1 MKLSDHFTLDE
12 FTFSQTAVRNNINN
26 NPSQSVKN
34 NLRVLA
40 QNLEKIRTFLGHP
53 LRISSAFRCME
64 LNRKVGGSVNSAHMD
79 GLAADFTC
87 EAYGKPIDIVKAL
100 YKADIKV
107 DQVIEEGKWV
117 HVSFD
122 PKMRQQFL
130 TATFI
135 NGKPS
140 YKPFK
145 E

>member
-1 MKLSDHFTLDE
+1 MKLSEHFTLE
-12 FTFSQTAVRNNINN
+12 ELTFSQTAVRNGINN
-26 NPSQSVKN
+26 NPSQAVRN
-34 NLRVLA
+34 NLKTLA
-40 QNLEKIRTFLGHP
+40 DNLEKIRTFLGNP

-64 LNRKVGGSVNSAHMD
+64 LNRKIGGSVNSAHMD

-87 EAYGKPIDIVKAL
+87 EKFGKPIDVVKAL
-100 YKADIKV
+100 HKSGIKV
-107 DQVIEEGKWV
+107 DQVICEGTWV

>member
-1 MKLSDHFTLDE
+1 MKLSEHFTLE
-12 FTFSQTAVRNNINN
+12 ELTFSQTAVRNGINN
-26 NPSQSVKN
+26 NPSQAVRN

-40 QNLEKIRTFLGHP
+40 DNLEKIRTFLGHP

-64 LNRKVGGSVNSAHMD
+64 LNRKIGGSVNSAHMD

-87 EAYGKPIDIVKAL
+87 DKFGKPIDVVKAL
-100 YKADIKV
+100 HKSGIKV
-107 DQVIEEGKWV
+107 DQVIEEGTWV

>member
-1 MKLSDHFTLDE
+1 MKLSENFTLQE
-12 FTFSQTAVRNNINN
+12 LTFSQTAVRNGINN
-26 NPSQSVKN
+26 NPSQAVRN

-40 QNLEKIRTFLGHP
+40 DNLEKIRTFLGHP

-64 LNRKVGGSVNSAHMD
+64 LNRKIGGSVNSAHMD

-87 EAYGKPIDIVKAL
+87 EKFGKPIDVVKAL
-100 YKADIKV
+100 HKSGIKV
-107 DQVIEEGKWV
+107 DQVIEEGTWV

>member
-1 MKLSDHFTLDE
+1 MKLSEHFTLE
-12 FTFSQTAVRNNINN
+12 ELTFSQTAVRNGINN
-26 NPSQSVKN
+26 NPSQAVRN

-40 QNLEKIRTFLGHP
+40 DNLEKIRTFLGHP

-64 LNRKVGGSVNSAHMD
+64 LNRKIGGSVNSAHMD

-87 EAYGKPIDIVKAL
+87 EKFGKPIDVVKAL
-100 YKADIKV
+100 HKSGIKV
-107 DQVIEEGKWV
+107 DQVIEEGTWI

>member
-1 MKLSDHFTLDE
+1 MKLSDHFTLE
-12 FTFSQTAVRNNINN
+12 ELTFSQTAVRNGINN
-26 NPSQSVKN
+26 NPSQAVRN
-34 NLRVLA
+34 NLKTLA
-40 QNLEKIRTFLGHP
+40 DNLEKIRTLLGFP
-53 LRISSAFRCME
+53 LKISSAFRCME
-64 LNRKVGGSVNSAHMD
+64 LNRKIGGSVNSAHMD

-87 EAYGKPIDIVKAL
+87 EKFGKPIDVVKAL
-100 YKADIKV
+100 HKSGIKV
-107 DQVIEEGKWV
+107 DQVICEGTWV

>member
-1 MKLSDHFTLDE
+1 MKLSEHFTLE
-12 FTFSQTAVRNNINN
+12 ELTFSQTAVRSGINN
-26 NPSQSVKN
+26 NPSQVVKN
-34 NLRVLA
+34 NLKILA
-40 QNLEKIRTFLGHP
+40 DNLEKIRTFLGHP

-64 LNRKVGGSVNSAHMD
+64 LNRKIGGSVDSAHMN

-87 EAYGKPIDIVKAL
+87 SGFGKPIDIVKAL
-100 YKADIKV
+100 QKSNIKL
-107 DQVIEEGKWV
+107 DQVIYEGTWV

>member
-1 MKLSDHFTLDE
+1 MKLSEHFTLE
-12 FTFSQTAVRNNINN
+12 ELTFSQTAVRNGINN
-26 NPSQSVKN
+26 NPSQAVKN

-40 QNLEKIRTFLGHP
+40 DNLEKIRTFLGHP

-64 LNRKVGGSVNSAHMD
+64 LNRKIGGSVNSAHMD

-87 EAYGKPIDIVKAL
+87 EKFGKPIDVVKAL
-100 YKADIKV
+100 HKSGIKV
-107 DQVIEEGKWV
+107 DQVIEEGTWV

-130 TATFI
+130 TVTFI

>member
-1 MKLSDHFTLDE
+1 MKLSENFTLE
-12 FTFSQTAVRNNINN
+12 ELTFSQTAVRNNINN
-26 NPSQSVKN
+26 NPSSSVKN
-34 NLRVLA
+34 NLRTLA
-40 QNLEKIRTFLGHP
+40 TNLEKIRTLLGHP
-53 LRISSAFRCME
+53 LRISSGFRCME
-64 LNRKVGGSVNSAHMD
+64 LNRKIGGSVNSAHMD

-87 EAYGKPIDIVKAL
+87 AKFGKPIDIVKAL
-100 YKADIKV
+100 FKSGIKV
-107 DQVIEEGKWV
+107 DQVIEEGTWV

-140 YKPFK
+140 YKTFK

>member
-1 MKLSDHFTLDE
+1 MKLSDHFTLE
-12 FTFSQTAVRNNINN
+12 ELTFSQTAVRNGINN
-26 NPSQSVKN
+26 NPSQAVKN
-34 NLRVLA
+34 NLKTLA
-40 QNLEKIRTFLGHP
+40 DNLEKIRTFLGYP

-64 LNRKVGGSVNSAHMD
+64 LNRKIGGSVNSAHMD

-87 EAYGKPIDIVKAL
+87 EKFGKPIDVVKAL
-100 YKADIKV
+100 HKSGIKV
-107 DQVIEEGKWV
+107 DQVIEEGTWV

-130 TATFI
+130 TATFM

>member
-1 MKLSDHFTLDE
+1 MKLSEHFTLDE
-12 FTFSQTAVRNNINN
+12 LTFSQTAVRNGINN
-26 NPSQSVKN
+26 NPSQAVRN
-34 NLRVLA
+34 NLKTLA
-40 QNLEKIRTFLGHP
+40 DNLEKIRTFLGHP

-64 LNRKVGGSVNSAHMD
+64 LNRKIGGSVNSAHMD

-87 EAYGKPIDIVKAL
+87 EKFGKPIDVVKAL
-100 YKADIKV
+100 FKSNIKV
-107 DQVIEEGKWV
+107 DQVIEEGTWV

>member
-1 MKLSDHFTLDE
+1 MNLSENFTLE
-12 FTFSQTAVRNNINN
+12 ELTFSQTAVRNGINN
-26 NPSQSVKN
+26 NPSQAVRN

-40 QNLEKIRTFLGHP
+40 DNLEKIRTFLGHP

-64 LNRKVGGSVNSAHMD
+64 LNRKIGGSVNSAHMD

-87 EAYGKPIDIVKAL
+87 EKFGKPIDVVKAL
-100 YKADIKV
+100 HKSGIKV
-107 DQVIEEGKWV
+107 DQVIEEGTWV

>member
-1 MKLSDHFTLDE
+1 MKLSENFTLDE
-12 FTFSQTAVRNNINN
+12 LTFSQTAVRHNINN
-26 NPSQSVKN
+26 NPSSSVKN
-34 NLRVLA
+34 NLRTLA
-40 QNLEKIRTFLGHP
+40 ENLEKIRTLLGHP
-53 LRISSAFRCME
+53 IRISSGFRCME
-64 LNRKVGGSVNSAHMD
+64 LNRKIGGSVNSAHMD

-87 EAYGKPIDIVKAL
+87 AKFGKPIDIVKAL
-100 YKADIKV
+100 FKSGIKV
-107 DQVIEEGKWV
+107 DQVICEGTWV

-140 YKPFK
+140 YKTFK

>member
-1 MKLSDHFTLDE
+1 MKLSEHFTLE
-12 FTFSQTAVRNNINN
+12 ELTFSQTAVRNGINN
-26 NPSQSVKN
+26 NPSQAVRN

-40 QNLEKIRTFLGHP
+40 DNLEKIRTFLGHP

-64 LNRKVGGSVNSAHMD
+64 LNRKIGGSVNSAHMD

-87 EAYGKPIDIVKAL
+87 EKFGKPIDVVKAL
-100 YKADIKV
+100 HKSGIKV
-107 DQVIEEGKWV
+107 DQVIEEGTWV

>member
-87 EAYGKPIDIVKAL
+87 EAFGKPIDIVKAL
-100 YKADIKV
+100 YKSGIKV

>member
-1 MKLSDHFTLDE
+1 
-12 FTFSQTAVRNNINN
+12 
-26 NPSQSVKN
+26 
-34 NLRVLA
+34 
-40 QNLEKIRTFLGHP
+40 
-53 LRISSAFRCME
+53 ME
-64 LNRKVGGSVNSAHMD
+64 LNRKIGGSVNSAHMD

-87 EAYGKPIDIVKAL
+87 EKFGKPIDVVKAL
-100 YKADIKV
+100 HKSGIKV
-107 DQVIEEGKWV
+107 DQVIEEGTWV

>member
-64 LNRKVGGSVNSAHMD
+64 LNRKIGGSVNSAHMD

-87 EAYGKPIDIVKAL
+87 EAFGKPIDIVKAL

-107 DQVIEEGKWV
+107 DQVIEEGRWV

>member
-12 FTFSQTAVRNNINN
+12 LTFSQTAVRHNINN
-26 NPSQSVKN
+26 NPSSSVRN
-34 NLRVLA
+34 NLKTLA
-40 QNLEKIRTFLGHP
+40 DNLEKIRTLLGHP
-53 LRISSAFRCME
+53 LRISSGFRCME
-64 LNRKVGGSVNSAHMD
+64 LNRKIGGSVNSSHMD

-87 EAYGKPIDIVKAL
+87 ERFGKPIDIVKAL
-100 YKADIKV
+100 FKSGIKV
-107 DQVIEEGKWV
+107 DQVIEEGTWV
-117 HVSFD
+117 HISFD

-130 TATFI
+130 TATFM

>member
-1 MKLSDHFTLDE
+1 MKLSEHFTLE
-12 FTFSQTAVRNNINN
+12 ELTFSQTAVRNGINN
-26 NPSQSVKN
+26 NPSQAVRN
-34 NLRVLA
+34 NLKTLA
-40 QNLEKIRTFLGHP
+40 DNLEKIRTFLGYP

-64 LNRKVGGSVNSAHMD
+64 LNRKIGGSVNSAHMD

-87 EAYGKPIDIVKAL
+87 EKFGKPIDVVKAL
-100 YKADIKV
+100 HKSNIKV
-107 DQVIEEGKWV
+107 DQVIEEGTWV

>member
-1 MKLSDHFTLDE
+1 MKLSEHFTLE
-12 FTFSQTAVRNNINN
+12 ELTFSQTAVRNGINN
-26 NPSQSVKN
+26 NPSQAVRN
-34 NLRVLA
+34 NLKTLA
-40 QNLEKIRTFLGHP
+40 DNLEKIRTLLGFP
-53 LRISSAFRCME
+53 LKISSAFRCME
-64 LNRKVGGSVNSAHMD
+64 LNRKIGGSVNSAHMD

-87 EAYGKPIDIVKAL
+87 EKFGKPIDVVKAL
-100 YKADIKV
+100 HKSGIKV
-107 DQVIEEGKWV
+107 DQVIEEGTWV

>member
-1 MKLSDHFTLDE
+1 MKLSEHFTLE
-12 FTFSQTAVRNNINN
+12 ELTFSQTAVRNGINN
-26 NPSQSVKN
+26 NPSQAVRN

-40 QNLEKIRTFLGHP
+40 DNLEKIRTFLGHP

-64 LNRKVGGSVNSAHMD
+64 LNRKIGGSVNSAHMD

-87 EAYGKPIDIVKAL
+87 EKFGKPIDVVKAL
-100 YKADIKV
+100 HKSGIKV
-107 DQVIEEGKWV
+107 DQVIEEGTWV

-130 TATFI
+130 TATFT

>member
-12 FTFSQTAVRNNINN
+12 LTFSQTAVRHNINN
-26 NPSQSVKN
+26 NPSSSVRN
-34 NLRVLA
+34 NLKTLA
-40 QNLEKIRTFLGHP
+40 DNLEKIRTLLGHP
-53 LRISSAFRCME
+53 LRISSGFRCME
-64 LNRKVGGSVNSAHMD
+64 LNRKIGGSVNSSHMD

-87 EAYGKPIDIVKAL
+87 EKFGKPIDVVKAL
-100 YKADIKV
+100 HKSGIKV
-107 DQVIEEGKWV
+107 DQVICEGTWV

-130 TATFI
+130 TATFM

>member
-1 MKLSDHFTLDE
+1 MKLSEHFTLE
-12 FTFSQTAVRNNINN
+12 ELTFSQTAVRNGINN
-26 NPSQSVKN
+26 NPSQAVRN

-40 QNLEKIRTFLGHP
+40 DNLEKIRTFLGHP

-64 LNRKVGGSVNSAHMD
+64 LNRKIGGSVNSAHMD

-87 EAYGKPIDIVKAL
+87 EKFGKPIDVVKAL
-100 YKADIKV
+100 FKSSIKV
-107 DQVIEEGKWV
+107 DQVIEEGTWV

-130 TATFI
+130 TATFM

>member
-64 LNRKVGGSVNSAHMD
+64 LNRKIGGSVNSAHMD

-87 EAYGKPIDIVKAL
+87 EAFGKPIDIVKAL
-100 YKADIKV
+100 YKSGIKV
-107 DQVIEEGKWV
+107 DQIIEEGRWV

>member
-1 MKLSDHFTLDE
+1 MKLSEHFTLE
-12 FTFSQTAVRNNINN
+12 ELTFSQTAVRNGINN
-26 NPSQSVKN
+26 NPSQAVRN
-34 NLRVLA
+34 NLKTLA
-40 QNLEKIRTFLGHP
+40 DNLEKIRTFLGYP

-64 LNRKVGGSVNSAHMD
+64 LNRKIGGSVNSAHMD

-87 EAYGKPIDIVKAL
+87 EKFGKPIDVVKAL
-100 YKADIKV
+100 HKSGIKV
-107 DQVIEEGKWV
+107 DQVIEEGTWV

>member
-12 FTFSQTAVRNNINN
+12 LTFSQTAVRHNINN
-26 NPSQSVKN
+26 NPSSSVRN
-34 NLRVLA
+34 NLKTLA
-40 QNLEKIRTFLGHP
+40 DNLEKIRTLLGHP
-53 LRISSAFRCME
+53 LRISSGFRCME
-64 LNRKVGGSVNSAHMD
+64 LNRKIGGSVNSSHMD

-87 EAYGKPIDIVKAL
+87 EKFGKPIDVVKAL
-100 YKADIKV
+100 FKSGIKV
-107 DQVIEEGKWV
+107 DQVIEEGTWV

-130 TATFI
+130 TATFT

>member
-1 MKLSDHFTLDE
+1 MNLSKHFTLDE
-12 FTFSQTAVRNNINN
+12 LTFSQTAVRNNINN
-26 NPSQSVKN
+26 NPSQAVRN
-34 NLRVLA
+34 NLKTLA
-40 QNLEKIRTFLGHP
+40 DNLEKIREFLGHP
-53 LRISSAFRCME
+53 LRISSGFRCME
-64 LNRKVGGSVNSAHMD
+64 LNRKIGGSVNSAHMS

-87 EAYGKPIDIVKAL
+87 AKFGKPIDVVKAL
-100 YKADIKV
+100 FKSGIKV
-107 DQVIEEGKWV
+107 DQVIEEGTWV

>member
-1 MKLSDHFTLDE
+1 MKLSEHFTLDE
-12 FTFSQTAVRNNINN
+12 LTFSQTAVRHNINN
-26 NPSQSVKN
+26 NPSSSVRN
-34 NLRVLA
+34 NLKTLA
-40 QNLEKIRTFLGHP
+40 DNLEKIRTLLGHP
-53 LRISSAFRCME
+53 LRISSGFRCME
-64 LNRKVGGSVNSAHMD
+64 LNRKIGGSVNSSHMD

-87 EAYGKPIDIVKAL
+87 ERFGKPIDIVKAL
-100 YKADIKV
+100 FKSGIKV
-107 DQVIEEGKWV
+107 DQVICEGTWV

>member
-1 MKLSDHFTLDE
+1 MRLSDHFTLDE
-12 FTFSQTAVRNNINN
+12 LTFSQTAVRHNINN
-26 NPSQSVKN
+26 NPSSSVRN
-34 NLRVLA
+34 NLKTLA
-40 QNLEKIRTFLGHP
+40 DNLEKIRTLLGHP
-53 LRISSAFRCME
+53 LRISSGFRCME
-64 LNRKVGGSVNSAHMD
+64 LNRKIGGSVNSSHMD

-87 EAYGKPIDIVKAL
+87 ERFGKPIDIVKAL
-100 YKADIKV
+100 FKSGIKV
-107 DQVIEEGKWV
+107 DQVVEEGTWV

>member
-1 MKLSDHFTLDE
+1 MKLSENFTLE
-12 FTFSQTAVRNNINN
+12 ELTFSQTAVRHNINN
-26 NPSQSVKN
+26 NPSSSVKN
-34 NLRVLA
+34 NLRTLA
-40 QNLEKIRTFLGHP
+40 ANLEKIRTLLGHP
-53 LRISSAFRCME
+53 LRISSGFRCME
-64 LNRKVGGSVNSAHMD
+64 LNRKIGGSVNSAHMD

-87 EAYGKPIDIVKAL
+87 ANFGKPIDIVKAL
-100 YKADIKV
+100 FKSGIKV
-107 DQVIEEGKWV
+107 DQVIEEGTWT

-140 YKPFK
+140 YKTFK

>member
-1 MKLSDHFTLDE
+1 
-12 FTFSQTAVRNNINN
+12 
-26 NPSQSVKN
+26 
-34 NLRVLA
+34 
-40 QNLEKIRTFLGHP
+40 
-53 LRISSAFRCME
+53 
-64 LNRKVGGSVNSAHMD
+64 MD

-87 EAYGKPIDIVKAL
+87 AKFGKPIDIVKVL
-100 YKADIKV
+100 FKSGIKV
-107 DQVIEEGKWV
+107 DKVIEEGTWV

-140 YKPFK
+140 YKTFK